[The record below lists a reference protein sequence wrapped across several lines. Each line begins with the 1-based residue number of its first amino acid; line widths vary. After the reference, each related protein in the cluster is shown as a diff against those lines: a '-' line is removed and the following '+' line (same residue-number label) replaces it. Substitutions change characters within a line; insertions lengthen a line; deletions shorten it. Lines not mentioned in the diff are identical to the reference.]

1 MHYEFNPTVY
11 KFEVLNRKVMTF
23 IKSIDSNAS
32 ITFSAKLDPIKV
44 FNQSDYEK
52 TMKNIRQKI
61 ISKFPTDFSGADNMG
76 TDISVSSDEGGIT
89 NQPF

>member
-1 MHYEFNPTVY
+1 MNPDYVISKQVVRPDEVQRIALKLQAVSDGKQKLIGIVHYEFNPTVY

-44 FNQSDYEK
+44 FN
-52 TMKNIRQKI
+52 
-61 ISKFPTDFSGADNMG
+61 
-76 TDISVSSDEGGIT
+76 
-89 NQPF
+89 

>member
-1 MHYEFNPTVY
+1 MSDGKQKLIGIVHYEFNPTVY

-44 FNQSDYEK
+44 FN
-52 TMKNIRQKI
+52 
-61 ISKFPTDFSGADNMG
+61 
-76 TDISVSSDEGGIT
+76 
-89 NQPF
+89 